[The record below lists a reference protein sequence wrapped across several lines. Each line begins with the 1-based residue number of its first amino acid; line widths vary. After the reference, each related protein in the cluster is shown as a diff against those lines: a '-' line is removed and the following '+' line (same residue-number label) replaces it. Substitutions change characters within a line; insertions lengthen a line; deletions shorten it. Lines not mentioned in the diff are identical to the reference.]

1 MRGQSGMVCENCGAV
16 GVFQFS
22 CLPCN
27 GYIDAPSGKVNS
39 LRLQCAS
46 ALRVETIG
54 SSFKAPPQGEP
65 HAPRSQGEA
74 NLHAVLHNAIEILRR
89 RLKTVV
95 PEFASSIL
103 ALIKT
108 KGSWLHS
115 KRICDDDRI
124 YFKQRLEQPSSARR
138 AHRHRGF
145 LRALD
150 GDVKNLDKVTKC
162 GLAYCFDRSS
172 ACDEQRAK
180 EILLNYCMDP
190 RAGKRNIHSHKG
202 WVDIT
207 STYKMCSTTGLH
219 AARESIRLEHC
230 LKLQA
235 SWSKF
240 QGKSMRHQRESCA
253 HFLSI
258 IMRELKNEAEREFL
272 CIDNAQDSS
281 YQKHVKMVE
290 IEKAR
295 FEAADRIMRL
305 LAEYRAISSLEQFK
319 YLHIS

>member
-1 MRGQSGMVCENCGAV
+1 M
-16 GVFQFS
+16 
-22 CLPCN
+22 
-27 GYIDAPSGKVNS
+27 
-39 LRLQCAS
+39 
-46 ALRVETIG
+46 
-54 SSFKAPPQGEP
+54 
-65 HAPRSQGEA
+65 
-74 NLHAVLHNAIEILRR
+74 HAVLHNAIEILRR

-180 EILLNYCMDP
+180 EILLNCCMDP
-190 RAGKRNIHSHKG
+190 RAGKRNIHSHKMG
-202 WVDIT
+202 
-207 STYKMCSTTGLH
+207 
-219 AARESIRLEHC
+219 
-230 LKLQA
+230 
-235 SWSKF
+235 
-240 QGKSMRHQRESCA
+240 
-253 HFLSI
+253 
-258 IMRELKNEAEREFL
+258 
-272 CIDNAQDSS
+272 
-281 YQKHVKMVE
+281 
-290 IEKAR
+290 
-295 FEAADRIMRL
+295 
-305 LAEYRAISSLEQFK
+305 
-319 YLHIS
+319 

>member
-1 MRGQSGMVCENCGAV
+1 MVCENCGAV

-124 YFKQRLEQPSSARR
+124 YFKA
-138 AHRHRGF
+138 
-145 LRALD
+145 
-150 GDVKNLDKVTKC
+150 
-162 GLAYCFDRSS
+162 
-172 ACDEQRAK
+172 
-180 EILLNYCMDP
+180 
-190 RAGKRNIHSHKG
+190 
-202 WVDIT
+202 
-207 STYKMCSTTGLH
+207 
-219 AARESIRLEHC
+219 
-230 LKLQA
+230 
-235 SWSKF
+235 
-240 QGKSMRHQRESCA
+240 
-253 HFLSI
+253 
-258 IMRELKNEAEREFL
+258 
-272 CIDNAQDSS
+272 
-281 YQKHVKMVE
+281 
-290 IEKAR
+290 
-295 FEAADRIMRL
+295 AADIAVWDRKLISEISFGATEETKSLDWIAWRSVWRHLGRL
-305 LAEYRAISSLEQFK
+305 QGNIFCQRFSWHGGLEKEDPAMMAILGSSEDTQNLTCVRTQIWGLISSRLCVRFVS
-319 YLHIS
+319 H